1 MQYKIEQGL
10 KNRRGLVFWLYF
22 LQEAYEVMGRGRL
35 REWNELLLRELIA
48 VGAGKAPAD
57 IYFAGGKII
66 DVYRGTLREANVA
79 VKGRR
84 IAYVGLSDH
93 MVGPGTQVIDV
104 SGKILAPGYI
114 EPHGHPFQ
122 LYNPLAY
129 ANRML
134 QHGTLVS
141 VNDDFMLFMLL
152 EMDELLELLDIL
164 YRHPVKM
171 LWSARLDP
179 QTYGEEAAARFSRE
193 KIDRLIQHPLFLQI
207 GELTDWP
214 SLLNG
219 AEKFEHWMAEAARW
233 GKKIEGHTPGASERT
248 LNQLVAAGIT
258 ACHEA
263 LSAEDVLRRVELGI
277 YATLR
282 HSSLRPDLP
291 VILPGLLSAKEPV
304 GWERM
309 MLTTDAP
316 TPAFFRAGYTDHILR
331 VAMES
336 GLPPITAYQMV
347 TRNPAVYYG
356 LEGEVGG
363 IAPGCLADILVL
375 DALEEPSPRQVF
387 AEGSLVLERGK
398 DGKVSYSFVPPAV
411 DWAKAGFR
419 PLSPKREAE
428 TLDTEWIYP
437 RYGGESSFPGIEL
450 IDPVV
455 TRRSDIPIDGELLA
469 AEEGKVKITARGV
482 ESGLC
487 YIALLSRD
495 FRRVAAGI
503 VRGFASSL
511 EGLASSYT
519 GSFDLLLIGQ
529 KPAVMLAAL
538 KRLQELGGGIVV
550 AGEEGVIC
558 EIALPLGG
566 MMYAGEVSELAEA
579 AGQLEEVLYR
589 CGYPHYDLIY
599 TLLFLTSTHLP
610 AIRLTREGIL
620 SVKDR
625 RLLRTAQKVAS
636 LSG

>member
-1 MQYKIEQGL
+1 
-10 KNRRGLVFWLYF
+10 
-22 LQEAYEVMGRGRL
+22 MGRGRL
-35 REWNELLLRELIA
+35 REWNEHILRELLA

-57 IYFAGGKII
+57 VYFAGGKII
-66 DVYRGTLREANVA
+66 DVYRGIVREANVA
-79 VKGRR
+79 VKGSR
-84 IAYVGLSDH
+84 IAYVGLSEH
-93 MVGPGTQVIDV
+93 VVGPQTKVVDV
-104 SGKILAPGYI
+104 SSKVLAPAYI

-129 ANRML
+129 ANRLL

-152 EMDELLELLDIL
+152 ELDDLLNFLDFL

-219 AEKFEHWMAEAARW
+219 VEKFEHWMVEAARW
-233 GKKIEGHTPGASERT
+233 GKKVEGHAPGASERT

-263 LSAEDVLRRVELGI
+263 LSAADVLRRVELGI

-282 HSSLRPDLP
+282 HSSLRSDLP
-291 VILPGLLSAKEPV
+291 VILPGLLAAEEPV

-309 MLTTDAP
+309 MMTTDAP
-316 TPAFFRAGYTDHILR
+316 TPTFFREGYTDYILR
-331 VAMES
+331 VAMEN
-336 GLPPITAYQMV
+336 GLPPVAAYQMV

-363 IAPGCLADILVL
+363 IAPGRLADILVL
-375 DALEEPSPRQVF
+375 DALEEPTPRQVF
-387 AEGSLVLERGK
+387 AEGKLILEREAEGDVK
-398 DGKVSYSFVPPAV
+398 YGFALPTL
-411 DWAKAGFR
+411 DWGKAGFR
-419 PLSPKREAE
+419 PLVLKTPVESLNPQW
-428 TLDTEWIYP
+428 LCP
-437 RYGGESSFPGIEL
+437 PLGGESSFPVIEL
-450 IDPVV
+450 VDPVV
-455 TRRSDIPIDGELLA
+455 TRRCDVPIDGEFLK
-469 AEEGKVKITARGV
+469 AEEGRIKITARGFA
-482 ESGLC
+482 SGLC
-487 YIALLSRD
+487 YVALLSRD
-495 FRRVAAGI
+495 FKRITAGI

-529 KPAVMLAAL
+529 EPVMMLAAL
-538 KRLQELGGGIVV
+538 KRVQELGGGIAV
-550 AGEEGVIC
+550 AGKEGVMC
-558 EIALPLGG
+558 EIALSLGG
-566 MMYAGEVSELAEA
+566 MMFTGEVSELVEA
-579 AGQLEEVLYR
+579 TGRLEEVLYR
-589 CGYPHYDLIY
+589 HGYPHYDLIY

-625 RLLRTAQKVAS
+625 RLLRTAQRIADLSTWAS
-636 LSG
+636 